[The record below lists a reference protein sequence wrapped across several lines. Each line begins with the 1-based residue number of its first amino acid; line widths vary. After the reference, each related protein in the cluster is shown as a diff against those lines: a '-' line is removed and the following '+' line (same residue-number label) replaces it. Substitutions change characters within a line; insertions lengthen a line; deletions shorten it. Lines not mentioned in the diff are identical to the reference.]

1 MSPSQPAKTR
11 TDRRRFLHDVAAA
24 AGLAAVTGAAV
35 GSTPAATAPAADPGA
50 AGPKGY
56 RVTPHVAK
64 YYAKAR
70 L

>member
-1 MSPSQPAKTR
+1 MTRSPPSTSR

-24 AGLAAVTGAAV
+24 AGLAAVAGSAAGA
-35 GSTPAATAPAADPGA
+35 TPAATPAAADSRA
-50 AGPKGY
+50 DETNGY